1 MGSFD
6 LDRRNSCSRSFTSVL
21 AMAPAGGAT
30 ELGSGPGGTLPPPM
44 PPALTLFALLLMA
57 QDHQL
62 LLQPLPLQLLLLLLF
77 PLPLLLQ
84 VSLPLGCQ
92 SLLLLLLQ
100 VGRGSGRRREQVWA
114 ASRAGQN
121 RAWPPHAHLQV
132 FLQLCLVLPSQ
143 VCMLLLELGE
153 QKLLLQLLLLLQG
166 CQLLLQLPLPH
177 HGVCGVHRLHSPGR
191 QPPPHPRAHGTGHG
205 PRQCRLHLYCG
216 HKRRQLG
223 RCWAG

>member
-1 MGSFD
+1 MVEAAWRG
-6 LDRRNSCSRSFTSVL
+6 LLRL
-21 AMAPAGGAT
+21 GQEELLQPQLHLGAGNG
-30 ELGSGPGGTLPPPM
+30 
-44 PPALTLFALLLMA
+44 TLFALLLMA

-92 SLLLLLLQ
+92 SLLLLL
-100 VGRGSGRRREQVWA
+100 
-114 ASRAGQN
+114 
-121 RAWPPHAHLQV
+121 LQV

-205 PRQCRLHLYCG
+205 PRQCRLHLC
-216 HKRRQLG
+216 HRDAVQ
-223 RCWAG
+223 